1 MYIRRTHTNNSA
13 TGERYYTYRLIESR
27 RIAGKPRQI
36 TLLNLGKHFAVDQD
50 LWPAVCVRVGEL
62 INHQTPLFYLELPAA
77 VELEAQRIAA
87 QLVAK
92 QATTRSEP
100 FCSKVESTQ
109 CQTSPDTADGT
120 DSKEP
125 IPAEA
130 HATADIQSVD
140 VDSLELIRPR
150 SVGVECL
157 GLWAMQQL
165 DFTTLLQEVGLNGT
179 QRSAAIG
186 SIIARMAAPDSE
198 RASHG
203 WLGSK
208 SALGE
213 LLDVDYEA
221 MSLQSLYRAADVL
234 WKHHAVI
241 EQRLFARVTDLFS
254 LSTTVTLYDL
264 TNTYFEGTASE
275 NSKAQ
280 HGHSKEKRRDC
291 PLVTLGIVLD
301 GSGFVRS
308 SQTFAGNV
316 AEAGTLETMLKG
328 LDAPLGALVVMDAGI
343 ATEDNITWLREH
355 GYRYLVVSR
364 ERHRQFDLAQSIGL
378 TTASGDTVQCQKVLS
393 EDEQE
398 VRLYCHSPGREQKEQ
413 AMTQRFST
421 RFETALNKLAEGLQ
435 RAKTEKRIDKL
446 WQRIGRLQAQHH
458 GIGQHYRIE
467 LQADEQGEKAIG
479 LTWERQ
485 PVAGTMVT
493 HPGVYCLRSNETEWD
508 AEKLWRTYIMLT
520 DLEAVFRSLKS
531 ELGLRPVYHH
541 KESRVDGHLFITVL
555 AYQFVQ
561 VIRRQLH
568 EKAIPLSWRNIR
580 EIMSGQCRVTASFR
594 RADGGATHIRKA
606 TRAETEQLAI
616 YHALNINPAPGGVCK
631 TII

>member
-27 RIAGKPRQI
+27 RIAGQPRQI

-50 LWPAVCVRVGEL
+50 LWPAVCVRVEEL
-62 INHQTPLFYLELPAA
+62 INHQTPIFSLDLPAV

-87 QLVAK
+87 QLVTK
-92 QATTRSEP
+92 QASTPPEPLRSEAEA
-100 FCSKVESTQ
+100 FDS
-109 CQTSPDTADGT
+109 QTPAETRAS
-120 DSKEP
+120 
-125 IPAEA
+125 IPAIVPP
-130 HATADIQSVD
+130 TVDIQSVD
-140 VDSLELIRPR
+140 IDSLALIRPR

-165 DFTTLLQEVGLNGT
+165 DFTSILQEVGLNGT

-198 RASHG
+198 LASHR

-213 LLDVDYEA
+213 LLDVDYEG

-275 NSKAQ
+275 NSKAR
-280 HGHSKEKRRDC
+280 HGRSKEKRRDC
-291 PLVTLGIVLD
+291 PLVTLGVVLD

-328 LDAPLGALVVMDAGI
+328 LNAPLGALVVMDAGI
-343 ATEDNITWLREH
+343 AIEENITWLRAH

-421 RFETALNKLAEGLQ
+421 RFETALNTLAEGLQ

-520 DLEAVFRSLKS
+520 DLEAVFRCLKS

-561 VIRRQLH
+561 VIRRHLH
-568 EKAIPLSWRNIR
+568 EKGISLSWRNIR

-616 YHALNINPAPGGVCK
+616 YHALNIHPAPGGVCK
-631 TII
+631 TMI